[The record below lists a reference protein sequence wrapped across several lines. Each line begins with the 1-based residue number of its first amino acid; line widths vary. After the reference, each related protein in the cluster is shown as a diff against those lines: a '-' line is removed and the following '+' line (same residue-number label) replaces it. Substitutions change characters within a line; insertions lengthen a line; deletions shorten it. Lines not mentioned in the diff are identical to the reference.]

1 MGGAA
6 LAQALFQ
13 QRLHGL
19 KFGQIRERA
28 QLALA
33 LSRTLDDG
41 VKHRQRKPV
50 AMQEHHKY
58 RLLAAIGL
66 GQHRFLAADGV
77 ARLKAVVACN
87 MLLYAAARLQ
97 SIGQVSGQEA
107 LAIVLLQQV
116 VEKVVRQ
123 LCQLRCPMVTWA
135 DQIGLGVDSGAL
147 LNALRLFGGDL
158 LVQVSEQLPVGI
170 G

>member
-1 MGGAA
+1 MCRVSKNSGHASMGGAA

-87 MLLYAAARLQ
+87 VLLHAAARLQ
-97 SIGQVSGQEA
+97 GIGQVFGQEA

-123 LCQLRCPMVTWA
+123 LCQLRCTAPRRSAGCMPERPPLRRPM
-135 DQIGLGVDSGAL
+135 GLRTA
-147 LNALRLFGGDL
+147 
-158 LVQVSEQLPVGI
+158 PTM
-170 G
+170 